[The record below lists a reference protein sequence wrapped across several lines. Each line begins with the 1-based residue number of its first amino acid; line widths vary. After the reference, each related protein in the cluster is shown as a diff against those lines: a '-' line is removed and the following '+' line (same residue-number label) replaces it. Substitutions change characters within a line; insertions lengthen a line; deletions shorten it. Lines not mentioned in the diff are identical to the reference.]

1 MGDDNE
7 IRDLIRRE
15 SDTFLQKALHDS
27 KDVSAKYDFESEF
40 AKTRGNRSLLV
51 WGATAA
57 TILALGAAAYG
68 VTRIIERQAA
78 AAPVDIRAFADLNLK
93 DLLDTAKRNE
103 NDMAQAKQELSS
115 LDYDYRTGLD
125 SVDETYQAAAE
136 SIKARNMP
144 SVQERR
150 ELAAAAA
157 ARDAAKRKLRA
168 GYLPAAAAKK
178 AEIAAIQTKMD
189 SYDQRLSAQA
199 KQQQAVLDSQ
209 RQLFDL
215 QMKKQ
220 TAIYTS
226 QIADLKAARAR
237 DIAVLKRQRDALA
250 AAITARYNPVF
261 DDARSA
267 ALLDGWKAGADQAP
281 IPELPPYLENQ
292 GFMDAGSSARLDQSL
307 SDFRFLAGELRS
319 VPYLNSVPPALS
331 RMESEALS
339 AMAAYRTALAK
350 TAAGLEERDAR
361 IVQLTAV
368 AKAAQDSLDR
378 YRWAVS
384 EFLRARA
391 EGGFVLDPRDPSSIV
406 VALNPALSATD
417 GSTGYIVR
425 DDKIVA
431 HVSFYR
437 VDGALRARVTD
448 AQTPLLKAFDTVV
461 LDAAAPAQPPSGG
474 VAPSGGAAPSGTAA
488 PSGGAAP
495 NGTAAPSGGAAPG
508 AAAASPASAGASS
521 PAQ

>member
-27 KDVSAKYDFESEF
+27 TDVSAKYDFESEF
-40 AKTRGNRSLLV
+40 AKTRRNRSFLV
-51 WGATAA
+51 WGASAA
-57 TILALGAAAYG
+57 TILALGAAAFG
-68 VTRIIERQAA
+68 VTRIIQRQAA
-78 AAPVDIRAFADLNLK
+78 AAPVDVRAFADLNLK

-125 SVDETYQAAAE
+125 SADRAYQAAAE
-136 SIKARNMP
+136 SIKARNLP
-144 SVQERR
+144 ADRQRS

-157 ARDAAKRKLRA
+157 ARDAAKRRLRA
-168 GYLPAAAAKK
+168 DYLPAAAAKK

-189 SYDQRLSAQA
+189 NYDQRLSAQA
-199 KQQQAVLDSQ
+199 KQQQAILDNE

-237 DIAVLKRQRDALA
+237 DIAALKRQRDALA

-267 ALLDGWKAGADQAP
+267 ALLDGWKAGAGQASF
-281 IPELPPYLENQ
+281 PELPPYLEDQ

-307 SDFRFLAGELRS
+307 SDFRFLAGELGS
-319 VPYLNSVPPALS
+319 VPYINSVPPALS
-331 RMESEALS
+331 RMENEALT
-339 AMAAYRTALAK
+339 AMAAYRAALVK
-350 TAAGLEERDAR
+350 TATGLEERDAR
-361 IVQLTAV
+361 IAQLTAI

-384 EFLRARA
+384 EYLRARA
-391 EGGFVLDPRDPSSIV
+391 EGGFVLDPRDPASIV
-406 VALNPALSATD
+406 VALNPALSAED
-417 GSTGYIVR
+417 GSTGYVVR
-425 DDKIVA
+425 DDRIVA
-431 HVSFYR
+431 HVSFYQK
-437 VDGALRARVTD
+437 DGALRARVTD
-448 AQTPLLKAFDTVV
+448 AQAPLLKAFDVVV
-461 LDAAAPAQPPSGG
+461 LDAAAPAPPPSGG
-474 VAPSGGAAPSGTAA
+474 VAPSGSALPNGSAAPSA
-488 PSGGAAP
+488 PS
-495 NGTAAPSGGAAPG
+495 
-508 AAAASPASAGASS
+508 AAAASGATTGAAS